1 MLQFLRNPL
10 IHIKIIGANMSSANL
25 QNTRSIYNKNFIS
38 THYQQTMQ
46 NEILFKIIS
55 KIMKIFRNT
64 FNKL

>member
-1 MLQFLRNPL
+1 
-10 IHIKIIGANMSSANL
+10 MSSANL